1 MDVQSGSGGVSG
13 IVSIMSGVGGDTLSE
28 SRSGDVFLGT
38 GGAIESAT
46 GSLHLTTGT
55 SLASA
60 AGSIG
65 VIAGATASGDGSA
78 IQIEAG
84 MSAGDSNAN
93 GGAMSIQSG
102 GSDIGNSGAVSI
114 TSGSSVV
121 GMAGAS
127 SGAVSMVSDSSAGD
141 ANTGTVRVGSGMA
154 TSAGSTGDVR
164 VSSGSSRDGNS
175 GNVIVEAGDSLNG
188 GSGGNVKIQ
197 SGARTGGDA
206 SSSIQLHGGSGGG
219 SVTVQPGVGPGED
232 QKGSFEVRDGSTEPR
247 VIIDGAGK
255 VALSSSI
262 DQDFSATAGADL
274 VLNATGELRVGHSE
288 STSLRVRPD
297 KIIPH
302 VSVLMSD
309 VTSPADTRIIAD
321 DTSGGAIDRD
331 ALLQQVM
338 KVPLQSFTF
347 TEEWR
352 HMQGMGERT
361 VRAAIGQEVVDIMP
375 DWVNVVDELSFPEKG
390 FALQKFHEVNDRQV
404 LYDTLVSLQAMHR
417 RFRVGEKSDTSSGQL
432 DITTADAGSIAEM
445 TDGARSSGSI
455 RVATGSARQLGER
468 CY

>member
-1 MDVQSGSGGVSG
+1 M
-13 IVSIMSGVGGDTLSE
+13 
-28 SRSGDVFLGT
+28 
-38 GGAIESAT
+38 
-46 GSLHLTTGT
+46 
-55 SLASA
+55 
-60 AGSIG
+60 
-65 VIAGATASGDGSA
+65 
-78 IQIEAG
+78 
-84 MSAGDSNAN
+84 
-93 GGAMSIQSG
+93 
-102 GSDIGNSGAVSI
+102 
-114 TSGSSVV
+114 
-121 GMAGAS
+121 
-127 SGAVSMVSDSSAGD
+127 
-141 ANTGTVRVGSGMA
+141 
-154 TSAGSTGDVR
+154 
-164 VSSGSSRDGNS
+164 
-175 GNVIVEAGDSLNG
+175 
-188 GSGGNVKIQ
+188 KIQ

-302 VSVLMSD
+302 VPVLMSD

-321 DTSGGAIDRD
+321 DTSGRAIDRD

-455 RVATGSARQLGER
+455 RVATGSARQLGESGAIELTTGLGR
-468 CY
+468 EGVGGNVMIAVGSSGSGAGGAINFAAGSSPAAGGGILLKRRGYVVTREGGSKILFSLTHQDSKIILE